1 MQNRFKFRVWNKKRK
16 KMYDVLHFYTQTWSN
31 GGEWVTAKGFNIIT
45 QQDIHIQ
52 IEQKDGV
59 IMQCTGLKDKNGK
72 LIYEGDIVKDLTYL
86 HEVKYVCAFLPIFGG
101 LGLISNQDLKDYE
114 FCKENWESYRINAK
128 VRNLDNRFKLAN
140 QGNKLKC
147 FNMNN
152 LKMNDFEVVG
162 NIYQDKEL
170 LNGDN

>member
-1 MQNRFKFRVWNKKRK
+1 M
-16 KMYDVLHFYTQTWSN
+16 DVLHFHTQTWSN

-59 IMQCTGLKDKNGK
+59 IMQCTGLKDRKGK
-72 LIYEGDIVKDLTYL
+72 LIYEGDIVSVKVETQDFFDEDKYYSKNYKGKIIFEKGEIVIDVIDTTKHPISLYY
-86 HEVKYVCAFLPIFGG
+86 HAKNCEVI
-101 LGLISNQDLKDYE
+101 
-114 FCKENWESYRINAK
+114 
-128 VRNLDNRFKLAN
+128 
-140 QGNKLKC
+140 
-147 FNMNN
+147 
-152 LKMNDFEVVG
+152 G